1 MSPEPIEY
9 PYTSLL
15 VPPSYEQ
22 SVAEPISL
30 KADYVVSPLA
40 MAELFAWDEEQDD

>member
-9 PYTSLL
+9 SYAPLL

-22 SVAEPISL
+22 SVAEPIGL
-30 KADYVVSPLA
+30 RADYVVSPLA
-40 MAELFAWDEEQDD
+40 MAELFAWDEEEDD